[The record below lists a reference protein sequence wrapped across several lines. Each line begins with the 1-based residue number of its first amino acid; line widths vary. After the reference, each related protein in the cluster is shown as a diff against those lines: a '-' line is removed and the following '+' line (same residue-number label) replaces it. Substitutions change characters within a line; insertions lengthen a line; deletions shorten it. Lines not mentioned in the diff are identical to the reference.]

1 MGERTKLE
9 KIAEYCEE
17 ATKQNA
23 EIMASRPKAAAVDK
37 AGGDSLCSD
46 GVVSAPLSDEPGDID
61 AWSLMEPTDVIAKM
75 RKDFYEL
82 AASKKWQER
91 KEAMESLLSVME
103 SAPRVA
109 LSPDLQQV
117 IVTLTKILEKD
128 VNINVSSICVKVLR
142 KLAESMRTD
151 FAAMVPK
158 LMPIAFDKLK
168 EKKAV
173 LRDELILLCDAA
185 SFTALLE
192 SYSEAICGGL
202 TKPNPQ
208 SRAQTAQF
216 TSRLFSRHSASTIPV
231 EAVKQIVPELLKV
244 LILEYADKIREEF
257 GERASPEIIRLHES
271 ASNRQKASSST
282 ETAPVRKAPSGPVK
296 PLQSTGRAATRP
308 LSGATSARSRVSTSA
323 SKSPNVMK
331 AAPNHPPKAVTAQGR
346 IPLTSRSL
354 QPSASVKP
362 SSSVKQN
369 AAPYVPTQRRSTKP
383 VFAPNVVRATT
394 GSQVRSK

>member
-1 MGERTKLE
+1 
-9 KIAEYCEE
+9 
-17 ATKQNA
+17 
-23 EIMASRPKAAAVDK
+23 MASRPKAAAVDK

-91 KEAMESLLSVME
+91 KEAMESLLSIME

-128 VNINVSSICVKVLR
+128 VNINILEKDVNINVSSICVKVLT

-158 LMPIAFDKLK
+158 
-168 EKKAV
+168 
-173 LRDELILLCDAA
+173 
-185 SFTALLE
+185 ALLE

-216 TSRLFSRHSASTIPV
+216 TSRLFSRHSSSTIPV
-231 EAVKQIVPELLKV
+231 EAVKQIVPELIKCCSDADAEVRESTFRAMGAITRCVGETAARRLFGEV
-244 LILEYADKIREEF
+244 AEDKIKMGKVRMGSRIF
-257 GERASPEIIRLHES
+257 
-271 ASNRQKASSST
+271 SNK
-282 ETAPVRKAPSGPVK
+282 V
-296 PLQSTGRAATRP
+296 
-308 LSGATSARSRVSTSA
+308 
-323 SKSPNVMK
+323 
-331 AAPNHPPKAVTAQGR
+331 
-346 IPLTSRSL
+346 
-354 QPSASVKP
+354 
-362 SSSVKQN
+362 
-369 AAPYVPTQRRSTKP
+369 
-383 VFAPNVVRATT
+383 
-394 GSQVRSK
+394 